1 MCACWVLRALTL
13 LRLKECVAP
22 SRSESCVSLSVVR
35 GLSFLIIWMCV
46 ELVLRGVCVV
56 VCVWRYPV
64 GPEGCVPVLVMKG
77 VCVPASGLRGGC
89 DHAVCPCCFSGERV
103 REARGCVESD
113 GCVS

>member
-1 MCACWVLRALTL
+1 M
-13 LRLKECVAP
+13 
-22 SRSESCVSLSVVR
+22 SLSVVR

-89 DHAVCPCCFSGERV
+89 DHAVRVRVASQVSVWGFCGKRVAVSSLTAVCPEASEERVCPC
-103 REARGCVESD
+103 
-113 GCVS
+113 